1 MSTPILAT
9 KLFIPPLRPK
19 LVSRPHLIERLNE
32 GVRGKLTLISAP
44 AGFGKSTLVGEWLA
58 SGERRAAWLSLDEG
72 DSDLTR
78 FLAYMIAA
86 LQTLAAQLG
95 EGVLTALHSAQPPA
109 TEASLTALLNEIAAL
124 PDEFV
129 LVLDDYHAV
138 DAAPRG
144 AVDQA
149 LSFLLEH
156 LPPRMHLVI
165 TTREDPSL
173 PLARLRARGQLTELR
188 AADLR
193 FTAAEAAGFLHQVMG
208 LNLSAAEIDA
218 LETRTEGWIAGLQL
232 AALSMR
238 GRADAG
244 EFVKT
249 FAGDNRYVVDYLV
262 EEVLQR
268 QPKPVRDFLLQT
280 SILERLCGPLCDAV
294 TGQAEGQARLEALE
308 RGNFFVAPLDDNRHW
323 YRYHHLFA
331 DVLSA
336 HLRAEQPDQVPIL
349 HRRASEWYEQ
359 SDLRADAIRHA
370 LAGEDYERAATLIEL
385 AVPEMRRSRQE
396 ATLLSWLKALPDDV
410 LHFRPVLN
418 VHYAG
423 VLLQNGETE
432 GVEAHLRDAE
442 QWLET
447 MAKRTDSDPSTT
459 LTGGT
464 AVPSGTEAVVMDPED
479 LRRLPGWIANYRA
492 GYALVQ
498 GNVADTVT
506 YAGRALGLLPEDDH
520 LGHGAAAALLGL
532 AYWAK
537 GDLEAAHR
545 TYAEGM
551 ARVQKA
557 GHISDA
563 IGGVIAL
570 ADIEVAQG
578 HLRQAMRT
586 YERGLQLAAE
596 QQPAVTRPVLRG
608 TADMYVGMSEL
619 HRERNELTTATQYLL
634 KSKEMGEH
642 TGFPQYPYRW
652 RVAMARIREAEGDLD
667 GALDLLH
674 EAERLYVS
682 DFYPNVRPVSALK
695 TRVWVAQGRLSEA
708 LNWAHEQGLSIHD
721 DLTYLREFEHI
732 TLARVLLARY
742 QHDHLDH
749 ALLEAVG
756 LLERLLEAA
765 EAGAQ
770 GAPRMGRVIEILL
783 LQALAHQLQ
792 DDLPAALV
800 PLQRALTLAEPEGY
814 VRIFVDAGEAM
825 RLLIVASRSWIAE
838 QLGSAQ
844 NKKLTLYADKL
855 LVGFG
860 HQPAK
865 VDNALADES
874 PKIQN
879 LVEPL
884 SERELDVL
892 RLLRTDLSGP
902 EMARQLIVS
911 LNTLHTHTKNIYS
924 KLGVNNRR
932 AAVRR
937 AEELDLF

>member
-19 LVSRPHLIERLNE
+19 LVPRPHLIERLNE
-32 GVRGKLTLISAP
+32 GMRGKLTLISAP

-78 FLAYMIAA
+78 FLAYFIAA
-86 LQTLAAQLG
+86 LQTLAANLG
-95 EGVLTALHSAQPPA
+95 EGVLAALHAAQSPA
-109 TEASLTALLNEIAAL
+109 TEVSLTALLNEIAAL

-138 DAAPRG
+138 DAAPKG

-149 LSFLLEH
+149 LAFLLEH
-156 LPPRMHLVI
+156 LPPRIHLVI

-193 FTAAEAAGFLHQVMG
+193 FTAAEAAGFLNQVMG
-208 LNLSAAEIDA
+208 LNLSAEEIDA

-238 GRADAG
+238 GRADASR
-244 EFVKT
+244 FVKA
-249 FAGDNRYVVDYLV
+249 FAGDHRYVVDYLV

-268 QPKPVRDFLLQT
+268 QPEPVRDFLLQT

-336 HLRAEQPDQVPIL
+336 HLRTEQPDHVPIL
-349 HRRASEWYEQ
+349 HRRAGEWYEQ
-359 SDLRADAIRHA
+359 SGLRADAIRHA
-370 LAGEDYERAATLIEL
+370 LAAEDYTRAATLIEL
-385 AVPEMRRSRQE
+385 AMPEMRRSRQE
-396 ATLLSWLKALPDDV
+396 ATLLSWLKALPDEV

-423 VLLQNGETE
+423 VLLQSGETE
-432 GVEAHLRDAE
+432 GVEPHLRDAE
-442 QWLET
+442 QWLGT
-447 MAKRTDSDPSTT
+447 MANKTDSGPSTT
-459 LTGGT
+459 PKGVNPLG
-464 AVPSGTEAVVMDPED
+464 AVVVDPEEF
-479 LRRLPGWIANYRA
+479 RRLPGWIAIYRA

-551 ARVQKA
+551 ARVEKA

-586 YERGLQLAAE
+586 YERGLQLATE
-596 QQPAVTRPVLRG
+596 QHPEGARPVLRG

-619 HRERNELTTATQYLL
+619 HRERNELTTATQHLL
-634 KSKEMGEH
+634 RSRELGEH
-642 TGFPQYPYRW
+642 IGFPQYPYRW

-667 GALDLLH
+667 SALDLLH
-674 EAERLYVS
+674 ESERLYVS
-682 DFYPNVRPVSALK
+682 DFFPNVRPIAALK
-695 TRVWVAQGRLSEA
+695 ARVWVAQGRLAEA
-708 LNWAHEQGLSIHD
+708 LDWARGRGLSAHD
-721 DLTYLREFEHI
+721 DLSYLREFEYI

-742 QHDHLDH
+742 QHNRADHS
-749 ALLEAVG
+749 LLEAMG

-770 GAPRMGRVIEILL
+770 RAPRTGRVIEILV
-783 LQALAHQLQ
+783 LQALAHQMQ

-800 PLQRALTLAEPEGY
+800 SLARALTLAEPEGY
-814 VRIFVDAGEAM
+814 VRIFVDEGEAM
-825 RLLIVASRSWIAE
+825 RLLMVAFRSWIA
-838 QLGSAQ
+838 QQPGSAQ
-844 NKKLTLYADKL
+844 NTKLTLYADKL
-855 LVGFG
+855 LMGFG

-865 VDNALADES
+865 VDNASLDES
-874 PKIQN
+874 PKFQN

-892 RLLRTDLSGP
+892 RLLRTDLNGP
-902 EMARQLIVS
+902 EMARQLMVS

-937 AEELDLF
+937 AEELNLF